1 MCLLHLPFLLPFYF
15 FLSHS
20 LHVTHNLIES
30 LLWPQTI
37 FVTIPSGHFA
47 TNSFQCISFLS
58 FELFYLI
65 SAFYHLF
72 SLADSFL
79 FLHFP
84 PFHFLG
90 VSLVTYVCVCVC
102 IQSWIFL
109 TQSIFWVW
117 WKAAHLAYRILVPDQ
132 GLNPGSQTPREF
144 PNLYFNTLV
153 SCFHLLSSLAL
164 LGMFLPSCFVFSVW
178 NVF

>member
-47 TNSFQCISFLS
+47 TNSFQCLSFLS

-79 FLHFP
+79 SLHFP

-102 IQSWIFL
+102 VYTKLNFFNPIYLLGMVERSPLGLQDLSSRPGIESGL
-109 TQSIFWVW
+109 SNPQGIPQSIFS
-117 WKAAHLAYRILVPDQ
+117 YI
-132 GLNPGSQTPREF
+132 S
-144 PNLYFNTLV
+144 
-153 SCFHLLSSLAL
+153 
-164 LGMFLPSCFVFSVW
+164 
-178 NVF
+178 